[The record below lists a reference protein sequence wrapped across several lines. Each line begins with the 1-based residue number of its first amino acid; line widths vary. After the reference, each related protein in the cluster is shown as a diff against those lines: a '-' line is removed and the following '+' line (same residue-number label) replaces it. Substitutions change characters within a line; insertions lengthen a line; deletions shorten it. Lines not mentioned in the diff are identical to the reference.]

1 MGALLR
7 SLTISVPGP
16 YETPGQRGSWAWFC
30 AAVTSVPICVHAP
43 HKHPVM
49 YVHVHVCGWVAA
61 GLRAVALRK
70 ERRGPPPSLSPLP
83 QAHIDLAAYQA
94 PPGCSPDSRPGAV
107 NGAETSPCRS
117 QLKPPCVW
125 EARCVMGVAQVL
137 SPSSLIFTQTQGEV
151 LKFRIPS
158 TLSPES
164 H

>member
-16 YETPGQRGSWAWFC
+16 YETPGQRGSWARFC

-70 ERRGPPPSLSPLP
+70 ERRGPPPSLPLSSSPGP
-83 QAHIDLAAYQA
+83 HR
-94 PPGCSPDSRPGAV
+94 PGCLPSPTRLLPRQQAWGCEWSRDV
-107 NGAETSPCRS
+107 
-117 QLKPPCVW
+117 
-125 EARCVMGVAQVL
+125 
-137 SPSSLIFTQTQGEV
+137 SL
-151 LKFRIPS
+151 
-158 TLSPES
+158 
-164 H
+164 